1 MIKSNRGLA
10 SVKDSP
16 KWITIKEAIG
26 IANNIKDIYLTES
39 DIYRCALHGD
49 ITLSIYFQTPPILRK
64 IHTSSFKVKL
74 RPVNNSLLHRLCILE
89 KNSFIHRKDLIAS
102 TGGNYISPTQRIIDT
117 ELIGYEYVL
126 VQCLLALSLGIAP
139 PQLDERYTNYGIT
152 VTLYGE
158 LFQVFERA
166 TWHER
171 TKRQLMKLPEN
182 VALSIAGKLAEL
194 QTNMYCHKD
203 YFPLYDLPG
212 DACFV
217 IRYAELEKLIS
228 TPLKIN
234 SSQPA
239 STRISTPLSRLFW
252 LACKN
257 NEAIGPLMRQPYKL
271 LTIFEQ
277 WASAEGIT
285 DKLSGDT
292 LKTALERGSPS
303 SIGIKNNPS
312 L

>member
-1 MIKSNRGLA
+1 MMKSNRGLA
-10 SVKDSP
+10 SVKDNP
-16 KWITIKEAIG
+16 KWITIKEAIS
-26 IANNIKDIYLTES
+26 IANNINDIYLTEG
-39 DIYRCALHGD
+39 DIYRYALHGD
-49 ITLSIYFQTPPILRK
+49 ITLSIYFQSPPILRK
-64 IHTSSFKVKL
+64 IQTSNYKVKL
-74 RPVNNSLLHRLCILE
+74 RPVSNSLLHQLCTLE
-89 KNSFIHRKDLIAS
+89 KNSFIHKKELIVS

-126 VQCLLALSLGIAP
+126 IQCLLAISLGIVP

-158 LFQVFERA
+158 PFQVFERA
-166 TWHER
+166 SWHER
-171 TKRQLMKLPEN
+171 TKRQLLQLPESL
-182 VALSIAGKLAEL
+182 ALNIAEKIAEL
-194 QTNMYCHKD
+194 QTNMYCHKE
-203 YFPLYDLPG
+203 YFPLYDLPR

-217 IRYAELEKLIS
+217 IRYTELEKLFS
-228 TPLKIN
+228 APLK
-234 SSQPA
+234 SPPHQPT

-257 NEAIGPLMRQPYKL
+257 NAAIGPLVKQPYKL

-277 WASAEGIT
+277 WAAAEGIT

-292 LKTALERGSPS
+292 LKTALERGSPAL
-303 SIGIKNNPS
+303 IKNPPP